1 MKNSLALILLLGPFL
16 LAAQSTDNTIVKS
29 QPEAVMVYLSGAQV
43 NSKASANL
51 KAGRQTLVFEKLSNT
66 IDANSVQVKADADV
80 TILSVN
86 YELNYLKPQDYKEF
100 KDLED
105 SVKWYRDQVA
115 RLQINRRA
123 HEEELSLLASNK
135 SIGGANVGVNTA
147 ELAKMADFLRTRV
160 QDAALKKYE
169 IEQKERK
176 LNERISTLEAQMNNM
191 RSNELKPTGEVIVQ
205 VNAAAA
211 GQANFELSYYTTNC
225 GWTPSYDIR
234 VKDVNSKAIVAA
246 KANVYQNTGQPWK
259 NVKLSLSTGNPSRG
273 NTKPALNPWWLSLS
287 ENPPVRTYY
296 KKTEEYRTSRAP
308 VAAGAVSEDAAMP
321 AALSEVTIS
330 AMREKSKTPSQFTQ
344 VVGSNTNSV
353 FSINLPYSIASDGSE
368 NYVEIQ
374 QYEIDAAYKHF
385 GIPKVDPDAFLLAEL
400 LGWDKG
406 ELLPGDANVYFE
418 NNYVGKTYFDTRI
431 ADDTLSVALGRDNN
445 VVIKRKMVKELNERT
460 SVNNTMKKVTRNF
473 EIDVRNTRKAP
484 IELEIE
490 DQIPLSNNEQLTVEA
505 IDTGKAEYNK
515 ETGKLTW
522 RLKLQPGESTK
533 LSFSYSVR
541 YPKKFILNGL

>member
-1 MKNSLALILLLGPFL
+1 MKKSLSLILLLCPFL
-16 LAAQSTDNTIVKS
+16 LAAQITDNIIVKS

-100 KDLED
+100 KELED

-115 RLQINRRA
+115 RLQINRRSY
-123 HEEELSLLASNK
+123 EEELSLLASNK
-135 SIGGANVGVNTA
+135 SIGGANVGVNSA
-147 ELAKMADFLRTRV
+147 ELAKMADFLRNRV

-176 LNERISTLEAQMNNM
+176 MNERISTLEAQMNNM

-211 GQANFELSYYTTNC
+211 GQANFELSYYTNNC

-246 KANVYQNTGQPWK
+246 KANVYQNTGQAWK

-273 NTKPALNPWWLSLS
+273 NTKPALNPWWLSLT

-308 VAAGAVSEDAAMP
+308 VAAGAVQEDAP
-321 AALSEVTIS
+321 VSLSEVVVVNS
-330 AMREKSKTPSQFTQ
+330 PREKSKTTAQFTQ

-353 FSINLPYSIASDGSE
+353 FSISLPYTIESNGGD

-374 QYEIDAAYKHF
+374 RYEIDAAYKHF

-418 NNYVGKTYFDTRI
+418 NNYVGKSYFDTRI

-445 VVIKRKMVKELNERT
+445 IVLKRKMVKELNERT

-473 EIDVRNTRKAP
+473 EIEVRNTRKAP
-484 IELEIE
+484 VELELE
-490 DQIPLSNNEQLTVEA
+490 DQIPLSNNEQLVIEA
-505 IDTGKAEYNK
+505 LDTGKAEYNK

-522 RLKLQPGESTK
+522 RVKLQPGESTK

>member
-1 MKNSLALILLLGPFL
+1 MLAFPLL
-16 LAAQSTDNTIVKS
+16 LAAQNNENTIVKT
-29 QPEAVMVYLSGAQV
+29 QPEEVMVYLNGAQIT
-43 NSKASANL
+43 SRASANL
-51 KAGRQTLVFEKLSNT
+51 KAGQQTLVFEKLSNT
-66 IDANSVQVKADADV
+66 IDPNSVQVKADADV

-100 KDLED
+100 KELED
-105 SVKWYRDQVA
+105 SVRWYRDQVA
-115 RLQINRRA
+115 RLQINRRSY
-123 HEEELSLLASNK
+123 EEELSLLASNK

-176 LNERISTLEAQMNNM
+176 MNERISTLETQMNTM

-205 VNAAAA
+205 VSAAAA
-211 GQANFELSYYTTNC
+211 GQANFELAYYTNNC

-246 KANVYQNTGQPWK
+246 KANVYQNTGQSWK
-259 NVKLSLSTGNPSRG
+259 NVKLLLSTGNPSRG
-273 NTKPALNPWWLSLS
+273 NTKPELNPWWLSLT

-308 VAAGAVSEDAAMP
+308 VAAGSVQEDAP
-321 AALSEVTIS
+321 VSLSEVVVVNS
-330 AMREKSKTPSQFTQ
+330 PREKSKTTAQFTQ

-353 FSINLPYSIASDGSE
+353 FSISLPYTIESNGGD

-374 QYEIDAAYKHF
+374 RYEIDAAYKHF

-418 NNYVGKTYFDTRI
+418 NNYVGKSYFDTRI

-445 VVIKRKMVKELNERT
+445 IVLKRKMVKELNERT

-473 EIDVRNTRKAP
+473 EIEVRNTRKAAV
-484 IELEIE
+484 ELELE
-490 DQIPLSNNEQLTVEA
+490 DQIPLSNNEQLIVEA
-505 IDTGKAEYNK
+505 LETGKAEYNK

-533 LSFSYSVR
+533 LNFSYSVR
-541 YPKKFILNGL
+541 YPKKYILNGL

>member
-1 MKNSLALILLLGPFL
+1 MKKSLALVLLLCPFL
-16 LAAQSTDNTIVKS
+16 LAAQSADNIIVKS

-100 KDLED
+100 KELED

-115 RLQINRRA
+115 RLQINRRSY
-123 HEEELSLLASNK
+123 EEELSLLASNK
-135 SIGGANVGVNTA
+135 SIGGANVGVNSA
-147 ELAKMADFLRTRV
+147 ELAKMADFLRNRV

-176 LNERISTLEAQMNNM
+176 MNERISTLEAQMNNM

-205 VNAAAA
+205 VIAAAA
-211 GQANFELSYYTTNC
+211 GQANFELSYYTNNC

-246 KANVYQNTGQPWK
+246 KANVYQNTGQAWK

-273 NTKPALNPWWLSLS
+273 NTKPALNPWWLSLT

-308 VAAGAVSEDAAMP
+308 VAAGAVQEDAP
-321 AALSEVTIS
+321 VSLSEVVVVNS
-330 AMREKSKTPSQFTQ
+330 PREKSKTTAQFTQ

-353 FSINLPYSIASDGSE
+353 FSISLPYTIESNGGD

-374 QYEIDAAYKHF
+374 RYEIDAAYKHF

-418 NNYVGKTYFDTRI
+418 NNYVGKSYFDTRI

-445 VVIKRKMVKELNERT
+445 IVLKRKMVKELNERT

-473 EIDVRNTRKAP
+473 EIEVRNTRKAP
-484 IELEIE
+484 VELELE
-490 DQIPLSNNEQLTVEA
+490 DQIPLSNNEQLVIEA
-505 IDTGKAEYNK
+505 LDTGKAEYNK

-522 RLKLQPGESTK
+522 RVKLQPGESTK

>member
-1 MKNSLALILLLGPFL
+1 MLAFPLL
-16 LAAQSTDNTIVKS
+16 LAAQNSENTIVKT
-29 QPEAVMVYLSGAQV
+29 QPEEVMVYLNGAQIT
-43 NSKASANL
+43 SRASANL
-51 KAGRQTLVFEKLSNT
+51 KAGQQTLVFEKLSNT
-66 IDANSVQVKADADV
+66 IDPNSVQVKADADV

-100 KDLED
+100 KELED
-105 SVKWYRDQVA
+105 SVRWYRDQVA
-115 RLQINRRA
+115 RLQINRRSY
-123 HEEELSLLASNK
+123 EEELSLLASNK

-176 LNERISTLEAQMNNM
+176 MNERISTLETQMNTM

-205 VNAAAA
+205 VSAAAA
-211 GQANFELSYYTTNC
+211 GQANFELAYYTNNC

-246 KANVYQNTGQPWK
+246 KANVYQNTGQSWK
-259 NVKLSLSTGNPSRG
+259 NVKLLLSTGNPSRG
-273 NTKPALNPWWLSLS
+273 NTKPELNPWWLSLT
-287 ENPPVRTYY
+287 ENPPLRTYY

-308 VAAGAVSEDAAMP
+308 VAAGSVQEDAP
-321 AALSEVTIS
+321 VSLSEVVVVNS
-330 AMREKSKTPSQFTQ
+330 PREKSKTTAQFTQ

-353 FSINLPYSIASDGSE
+353 FSISLPYTIESNGGD
-368 NYVEIQ
+368 NYVEILR
-374 QYEIDAAYKHF
+374 YEIDAAYKHF

-418 NNYVGKTYFDTRI
+418 NNYVGKSYFDTRI

-445 VVIKRKMVKELNERT
+445 IVLKRKMVKELNERT

-473 EIDVRNTRKAP
+473 EIEVRNTRKAP
-484 IELEIE
+484 VELELE
-490 DQIPLSNNEQLTVEA
+490 DQIPLSNNEQLVVDALE
-505 IDTGKAEYNK
+505 TGKAEYNK

-541 YPKKFILNGL
+541 YPKKYILNGL

>member
-1 MKNSLALILLLGPFL
+1 MLAFPLL
-16 LAAQSTDNTIVKS
+16 LAAQNSENTIVKT
-29 QPEAVMVYLSGAQV
+29 QPEEVMVYLNGAQIT
-43 NSKASANL
+43 SRASANL
-51 KAGRQTLVFEKLSNT
+51 KAGQQTLVFEKLSNT
-66 IDANSVQVKADADV
+66 IDPNSVQVKADADV

-100 KDLED
+100 KELED
-105 SVKWYRDQVA
+105 SVRWYRDQVA
-115 RLQINRRA
+115 RLQINRRSY
-123 HEEELSLLASNK
+123 EEELSLLASNK

-147 ELAKMADFLRTRV
+147 ELTKMADFLRTRV

-176 LNERISTLEAQMNNM
+176 MNERISTLETQMNTM

-205 VNAAAA
+205 VSAAAA
-211 GQANFELSYYTTNC
+211 GQANFELAYYTNNC

-246 KANVYQNTGQPWK
+246 KANVYQNTGQSWK
-259 NVKLSLSTGNPSRG
+259 NVKLLLSTGNPSRG
-273 NTKPALNPWWLSLS
+273 NTKPELNPWWLSLT
-287 ENPPVRTYY
+287 ENPPLRTYY

-308 VAAGAVSEDAAMP
+308 VAAGSVQEDSPVS
-321 AALSEVTIS
+321 LSEVVVVNS
-330 AMREKSKTPSQFTQ
+330 PREKSKTTAQFTQ

-353 FSINLPYSIASDGSE
+353 FSISLPYTIESNGGD

-374 QYEIDAAYKHF
+374 RYEIDAAYKHF

-418 NNYVGKTYFDTRI
+418 NNYVGKSYFDTRI

-445 VVIKRKMVKELNERT
+445 IVLKRKMVKELNERT

-473 EIDVRNTRKAP
+473 EIEVRNTRKAP
-484 IELEIE
+484 VELELE
-490 DQIPLSNNEQLTVEA
+490 DQIPLSNNEQLVVDALE
-505 IDTGKAEYNK
+505 TGKAEYNK

-541 YPKKFILNGL
+541 YPKKYILNGL

>member
-1 MKNSLALILLLGPFL
+1 MKKSLSLILLLCPFL
-16 LAAQSTDNTIVKS
+16 LAAQSTDNIIVKS

-100 KDLED
+100 KELED
-105 SVKWYRDQVA
+105 SVKWYRDQVS

-135 SIGGANVGVNTA
+135 SIGGANVGVNSA
-147 ELAKMADFLRTRV
+147 ELAKMADFLRNRV

-176 LNERISTLEAQMNNM
+176 MNERISTLEAQMNNM

-205 VNAAAA
+205 VIAAAA
-211 GQANFELSYYTTNC
+211 GQANFELSYYTNNC

-246 KANVYQNTGQPWK
+246 KANVYQNTGQAWK

-273 NTKPALNPWWLSLS
+273 NTKPALNPWWLSLT

-308 VAAGAVSEDAAMP
+308 VAAGAVQEDAP
-321 AALSEVTIS
+321 VSLSEVVVVNS
-330 AMREKSKTPSQFTQ
+330 PREKSKTTAQFTQ

-353 FSINLPYSIASDGSE
+353 FSISLPYTIESNGGD

-374 QYEIDAAYKHF
+374 RYEIDAAYKHF

-418 NNYVGKTYFDTRI
+418 NNYVGKSYFDTRI

-445 VVIKRKMVKELNERT
+445 IVLKRKMVKELNERT

-473 EIDVRNTRKAP
+473 EIEVRNTRKAP
-484 IELEIE
+484 VELELE
-490 DQIPLSNNEQLTVEA
+490 DQIPLSNNEQLVIEA
-505 IDTGKAEYNK
+505 LDTGKAEYNK

>member
-1 MKNSLALILLLGPFL
+1 MKLSAITLLLAFPLL
-16 LAAQSTDNTIVKS
+16 LAAQNNENTIVKT
-29 QPEAVMVYLSGAQV
+29 QPEEVMVYLNGAQIT
-43 NSKASANL
+43 SRASANL
-51 KAGRQTLVFEKLSNT
+51 KAGQQTLVFEKLSNT
-66 IDANSVQVKADADV
+66 IDPNSVQVKADADV

-100 KDLED
+100 KELED
-105 SVKWYRDQVA
+105 SVRWYRDQVA
-115 RLQINRRA
+115 RLQINRRSY
-123 HEEELSLLASNK
+123 EEELSLLASNK

-176 LNERISTLEAQMNNM
+176 MNERISTLETQMNTM

-205 VNAAAA
+205 VSAAAA
-211 GQANFELSYYTTNC
+211 GQANFELAYYTNNC

-246 KANVYQNTGQPWK
+246 KANVYQNTGQSWK
-259 NVKLSLSTGNPSRG
+259 NVKLLLSTGNPSRG
-273 NTKPALNPWWLSLS
+273 NTKPELNPWWLSLT

-308 VAAGAVSEDAAMP
+308 VAAGSVQEDAP
-321 AALSEVTIS
+321 VSLSEVVVVNS
-330 AMREKSKTPSQFTQ
+330 PREKSKTTAQFTQ

-353 FSINLPYSIASDGSE
+353 FSISLPYTIESNGGD

-374 QYEIDAAYKHF
+374 RYEIDAAYKHF

-418 NNYVGKTYFDTRI
+418 NNYVGKSYFDTRI

-445 VVIKRKMVKELNERT
+445 IVLKRKMVKELNERT

-473 EIDVRNTRKAP
+473 EIEVRNTRKAAV
-484 IELEIE
+484 ELELE
-490 DQIPLSNNEQLTVEA
+490 DQIPLSNNEQLIVEA
-505 IDTGKAEYNK
+505 LETGKAEYNK

-533 LSFSYSVR
+533 LNFSYSVR
-541 YPKKFILNGL
+541 YPKKYILNGL